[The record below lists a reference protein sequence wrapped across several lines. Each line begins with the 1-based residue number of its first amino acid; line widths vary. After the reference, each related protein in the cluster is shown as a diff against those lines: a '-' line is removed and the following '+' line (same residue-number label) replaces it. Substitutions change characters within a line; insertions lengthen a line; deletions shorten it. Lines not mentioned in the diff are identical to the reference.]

1 MADDSFVEPKAS
13 EEPYT
18 RIKTLGRGAFG
29 EAVLY
34 RKTEVRIDLFSLQFI
49 SLQANIASKRQHVHV
64 SFAGLWLRLLKIIL
78 SQILHFSRIMSALFL
93 RYIFLIAKN
102 FPFQQGLY

>member
-34 RKTEVRIDLFSLQFI
+34 RKKSAD
-49 SLQANIASKRQHVHV
+49 
-64 SFAGLWLRLLKIIL
+64 IIL
-78 SQILHFSRIMSALFL
+78 EKCKICESIIFNNRSQSPAKEIRAVFCL
-93 RYIFLIAKN
+93 RYLPAAI
-102 FPFQQGLY
+102 

>member
-49 SLQANIASKRQHVHV
+49 SLQANITSKTQHV
-64 SFAGLWLRLLKIIL
+64 FL
-78 SQILHFSRIMSALFL
+78 SQGFGCG
-93 RYIFLIAKN
+93 Y
-102 FPFQQGLY
+102 

>member
-34 RKTEVRIDLFSLQFI
+34 RKTEVGIRFVSLQFT
-49 SLQANIASKRQHVHV
+49 SLQANIASKTQHV
-64 SFAGLWLRLLKIIL
+64 FFGR
-78 SQILHFSRIMSALFL
+78 ALAAVIKYSGKL
-93 RYIFLIAKN
+93 CIFRE
-102 FPFQQGLY
+102 